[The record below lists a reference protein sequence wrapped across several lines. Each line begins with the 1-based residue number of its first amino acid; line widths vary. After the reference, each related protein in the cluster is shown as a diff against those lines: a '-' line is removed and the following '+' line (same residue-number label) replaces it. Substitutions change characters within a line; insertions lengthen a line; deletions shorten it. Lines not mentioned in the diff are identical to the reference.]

1 MDIHGGNTL
10 IVAMLIAF
18 NLLILLT
25 LWIIDS
31 NTRKR
36 AENIKLLTK
45 EVNTLH
51 QEIGAL
57 RNEIKGH
64 EYEIIE

>member
-18 NLLILLT
+18 DLLILLT

-36 AENIKLLTK
+36 TENIKLLTK
-45 EVNTLH
+45 EVNTLR